1 MCGRCRDLPWL
12 FDAFLQNVSIHSGED
27 CPRYARKPPE
37 NISPPKINR
46 MPGEDHYRITVRE
59 LREHLSKLSDD
70 SRLAI
75 IADTTRCQ
83 FLGIAPSEAAGVED
97 VFVLRLRLL
106 PNYPP
111 VSW

>member
-1 MCGRCRDLPWL
+1 
-12 FDAFLQNVSIHSGED
+12 
-27 CPRYARKPPE
+27 
-37 NISPPKINR
+37 